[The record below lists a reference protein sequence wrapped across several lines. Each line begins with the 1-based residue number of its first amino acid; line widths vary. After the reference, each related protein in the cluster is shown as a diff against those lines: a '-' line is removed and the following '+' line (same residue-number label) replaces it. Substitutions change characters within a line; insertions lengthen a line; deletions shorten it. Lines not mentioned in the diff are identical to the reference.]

1 MTISNISGI
10 TSTAQYE
17 KQTDSTNS
25 LGQDAFLSML
35 VTQMK
40 YQDPLEPMKNTD
52 FTAQLAQFSSLEALT
67 NIQDQF
73 SSLTAS
79 IDSQNNLMTA
89 ALIGKDVEVSGDSI
103 EVSNG
108 NVPQVSF
115 DLSDKASSVE
125 ISIYDST
132 NNLVQKTSVGA
143 ADEGRNS
150 FSWDG
155 LDSSGNKVNDGYYTF
170 TVSANSSEN
179 LPVNVTTITSGTV
192 TGVVFKEG
200 KPYLQVGG
208 LEIDPDN
215 LLNIK

>member
-17 KQTDSTNS
+17 KQTDTTNS

-67 NIQDQF
+67 NIQNQF

-115 DLSDKASSVE
+115 DLSDKASLVE

-132 NNLVQKTSVGA
+132 NKLVQKASLGA
-143 ADEGRNS
+143 ADEGRNN

-155 LDSSGNKVNDGYYTF
+155 LDSSGNKVSDGYYTF

-179 LPVNVTTITSGTV
+179 VPVDVTTITSGTV